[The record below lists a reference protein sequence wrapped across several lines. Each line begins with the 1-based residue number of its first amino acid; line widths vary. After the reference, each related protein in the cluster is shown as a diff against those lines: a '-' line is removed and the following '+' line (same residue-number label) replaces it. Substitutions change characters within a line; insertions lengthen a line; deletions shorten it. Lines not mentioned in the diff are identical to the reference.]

1 MYKSSEFLS
10 TLKKHRGI
18 AKANKFQLTR
28 IGGNVLNTLNY
39 NPDDINDM
47 SYFCEATNLPG
58 RNLATQSFRTGSV
71 SREYIHSNN
80 FNDTLNLT
88 FNLTDDMFIKN
99 FFDNWQDLIFPLVKD
114 GSNLSNNIALY
125 PIKYVGEIEITK
137 LSKDLKRTSES
148 NPFEDTY
155 GIKLIEAFPKQV
167 NPVTL
172 SYSSNEVM
180 KLQVSI
186 AYSRWQRV
194 TNTY

>member
-18 AKANKFQLTR
+18 AKANKFQLTK

-39 NPDDINDM
+39 KPDDINDM

-71 SREYIHSNN
+71 SKEYIHSNN

-99 FFDNWQDLIFPLVKD
+99 FFDNWQDLIFPLVE
-114 GSNLSNNIALY
+114 NQNRLSNNIALY
-125 PIKYVGEIEITK
+125 PNKYVGEIEITK
-137 LSKDLKRTSES
+137 LSKDLKRSEYGFS
-148 NPFEDTY
+148 DTY

-172 SYSSNEVM
+172 SYSSTEVM

>member
-18 AKANKFQLTR
+18 AKANKFQLTK

-39 NPDDINDM
+39 NPNDINDM

-71 SREYIHSNN
+71 SKEYIHSNN

-99 FFDNWQDLIFPLVKD
+99 FFDNWQDLIFPLVE
-114 GSNLSNNIALY
+114 NQNRLSNNIALY
-125 PIKYVGEIEITK
+125 PNKYVGEIEITK
-137 LSKDLKRTSES
+137 LSKDLKRSEYGFS
-148 NPFEDTY
+148 DTY

-172 SYSSNEVM
+172 SYSSTEVM

>member
-10 TLKKHRGI
+10 TLKNHRGI
-18 AKANKFQLTR
+18 AKANKFQLTK

-39 NPDDINDM
+39 NPNDINDM

-71 SREYIHSNN
+71 SKEYIHSNN

-99 FFDNWQDLIFPLVKD
+99 FFDNWQDLIFPLVKNQ
-114 GSNLSNNIALY
+114 SRLSNNIALY
-125 PIKYVGEIEITK
+125 PNKYVGEIEITK
-137 LSKDLKRTSES
+137 LSKDLKRSES
-148 NPFEDTY
+148 NFLSDTY

-172 SYSSNEVM
+172 SYSSTEVM